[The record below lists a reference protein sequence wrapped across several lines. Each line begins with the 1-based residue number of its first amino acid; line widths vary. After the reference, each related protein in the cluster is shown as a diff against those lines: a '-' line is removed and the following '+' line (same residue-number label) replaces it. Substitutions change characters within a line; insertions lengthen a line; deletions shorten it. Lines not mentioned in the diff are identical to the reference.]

1 MEVKNILLVIIVFIL
16 LWWLIKYITK
26 DVTTLSGL
34 TSGKTMQEVSPSS
47 LDGSPL
53 NTSNFSYS
61 IWFYVDDWNYR
72 YGEPKIIF
80 GRMMNNDMS
89 KPCPS
94 VTLGAMQNDL
104 NVTLSLRNQ
113 PQPQSPPATSSG
125 QQALTSTAV
134 QPEYQNFSCS
144 VANIPIQRWVNLM
157 ISVYGRTLDIY
168 IDGKLVRT
176 CVMPGI
182 AVVDST
188 APLYI
193 TPNNGFSG
201 WTTKLQYWPD
211 ANNPQTA
218 WNVYRSGYGGSMMGN
233 LFGNYGL
240 KVAFM
245 EGDQEKGIIKI

>member
-1 MEVKNILLVIIVFIL
+1 MELKNILLIAIVFIL
-16 LWWLIKYITK
+16 LWWLIKYITR

-34 TSGKTMQEVSPSS
+34 TSGKTMQQVSPSD
-47 LDGSPL
+47 LDSSSL

-104 NVTLSLRNQ
+104 SVTLSLRNETQ
-113 PQPQSPPATSSG
+113 PETPASTSEIQSLTSS
-125 QQALTSTAV
+125 AV
-134 QPEYQNFSCS
+134 QPQYQNFTCS

-176 CVMPGI
+176 CVMPSI

-188 APLYI
+188 APLFI

-201 WTTKLQYWPD
+201 WTTRLQYWSD
-211 ANNPQTA
+211 AINPQIA
-218 WNVYRSGYGGSMMGN
+218 WNVYKKGFGGSTMGN
-233 LFGNYGL
+233 LFGNYGV

-245 EGDQEKGIIKI
+245 EGDQEKGVIKI

>member
-16 LWWLIKYITK
+16 LWGLIKYITR
-26 DVTTLSGL
+26 DVSTLSGL
-34 TSGKTMQEVSPSS
+34 TSGKTMQEVSPTN
-47 LDGSPL
+47 LDSSPL

-80 GRMMNNDMS
+80 GRMMNNDMT

-113 PQPQSPPATSSG
+113 PQTPTPTTSGDPLTPSVQQSP
-125 QQALTSTAV
+125 
-134 QPEYQNFSCS
+134 YQNFTCS

-182 AVVDST
+182 AVIDST

-218 WNVYRSGYGGSMMGN
+218 WNIYKSGYGGSMMGN

-245 EGDQEKGIIKI
+245 EGDQEKGTIKI